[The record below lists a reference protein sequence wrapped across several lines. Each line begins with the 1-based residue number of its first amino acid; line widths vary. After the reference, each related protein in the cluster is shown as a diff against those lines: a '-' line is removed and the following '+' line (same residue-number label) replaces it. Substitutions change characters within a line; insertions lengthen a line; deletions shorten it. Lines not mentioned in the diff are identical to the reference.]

1 MVKQGTKSGTA
12 QSRMG
17 TDLPRETPIF
27 LSAKPVLGKAIV
39 VHTEYG
45 QLSETIAHCEA
56 LLLMRGQAYL
66 TQQYD
71 RIRSE
76 SMAIDHDA
84 VAVRLSRGEDPD
96 ARRQWDDLCD
106 ITVLLCAIQ
115 KVLTKEPIV
124 TYPGNP
130 MKNAAV
136 KAVPRGP
143 TDRSPSEIHVMEW

>member
-1 MVKQGTKSGTA
+1 MAKQATRGTA

-17 TDLPRETPIF
+17 STGLPRESPIF

-45 QLSETIAHCEA
+45 VLSDTIAHCEA

-84 VAVRLSRGEDPD
+84 VAVKLSRGEDRD

-106 ITVLLCAIQ
+106 ITVLLCAMR
-115 KVLTKEPIV
+115 KVLTKAPIV

-130 MKNAAV
+130 EKNAAV
-136 KAVPRGP
+136 RAVPRGP